1 MKNREQKEKKRKM
14 NKFIFILERN
24 NKYKFK
30 LIFLSK
36 INFIGIEKASRGG
49 TLYKFNIYIYIFLIW

>member
-30 LIFLSK
+30 LIISL
-36 INFIGIEKASRGG
+36 
-49 TLYKFNIYIYIFLIW
+49 